1 MHLELSKGLESDAED
16 VYLGRRGPDRPGA
29 WAAGRGAPA
38 CPPNPGT
45 ARRRFRDPRTTGTT
59 TVASETTT
67 NTRLEL
73 NSIRNSYRT
82 NEYKLIITNDIDI
95 FNRHITIT

>member
-16 VYLGRRGPDRPGA
+16 VYLGRRGPDRPA
-29 WAAGRGAPA
+29 VWAAGRGDQA
-38 CPPNPGT
+38 CPQTLGT

-67 NTRLEL
+67 STRLGL
-73 NSIRNSYRT
+73 KYQ
-82 NEYKLIITNDIDI
+82 
-95 FNRHITIT
+95 HIMV

>member
-1 MHLELSKGLESDAED
+1 MLPTDWTTPHAVHLELSKGLESDAED

-67 NTRLEL
+67 STRLGHKCQQFL
-73 NSIRNSYRT
+73 YN
-82 NEYKLIITNDIDI
+82 K
-95 FNRHITIT
+95 